1 MLDIFKILALVLV
14 LVAGPP
20 WSRNDLSSI
29 EDQNPASFLV
39 AVLRAD
45 GALVPFAQYGNGGF
59 YNPWPKPQPCR
70 GCIDEIYPHSLGGLP
85 QPWFVQ
91 GGRMPK
97 RWYFRSSNGALTVLK
112 ALKITEVENHSQ
124 KNWAVRTDFPHEPVE
139 SSHHRNLGV
148 AITANI
154 KIESMIESKP
164 EPDGLTSIIKDVF
177 DAEETIKIERLA
189 TDDPS
194 GTASLFRFGLP
205 ESAAE
210 RKRAEK
216 TITKF
221 HRSESPINGEYLYYF
236 KAKKEYEMP
245 RLDGHSSS
253 GHVSLFSGWAT
264 VEARQGGSSGIILS
278 EIVFTDTDMKG
289 PTTSLPLGILKL
301 SGRTFIFVEEHGWE
315 DESYLVLELNGGIHR
330 LLETFGG

>member
-1 MLDIFKILALVLV
+1 MLNIFKTLAFVLV
-14 LVAGPP
+14 LIAGPP
-20 WSRNDLSSI
+20 WSRTELSSV

-45 GALVPFAQYGNGGF
+45 GTLVPFAQYGNGGF
-59 YNPWPKPQPCR
+59 YNPWPKPQPCP
-70 GCIDEIYPHSLGGLP
+70 GCTDEIYPHSLGGLP
-85 QPWFVQ
+85 QPWFAQ

-97 RWYFRSSNGALTVLK
+97 RWFRSPNGALTVLK
-112 ALKITEVENHSQ
+112 ALKIAEVENHSQ
-124 KNWAVRTDFPHEPVE
+124 KNWVVLTDFPHEPVE
-139 SSHHRNLGV
+139 SSHHRNVGI

-154 KIESMIESKP
+154 RIESMIESNP
-164 EPDGLTSIIKDVF
+164 EPDGLTSFIKDVF
-177 DAEETIKIERLA
+177 DAEETMKIERLA
-189 TDDPS
+189 TDDPL

-210 RKRAEK
+210 RKRVEK
-216 TITKF
+216 ITKF
-221 HRSESPINGEYLYYF
+221 YRSESPINGEYLYYF
-236 KAKKEYEMP
+236 KAKKEYEIP
-245 RLDGHSSS
+245 RLASS

-264 VEARQGGSSGIILS
+264 VEARQGGSLGIILS

-301 SGRTFIFVEEHGWE
+301 SGRMFIFVEEHGWE

-330 LLETFGG
+330 LLETLGG

>member
-1 MLDIFKILALVLV
+1 MLNIFKTLALVL
-14 LVAGPP
+14 LLIADPP
-20 WSRNDLSSI
+20 SSRTELSSVK
-29 EDQNPASFLV
+29 DQNPASFLV

-70 GCIDEIYPHSLGGLP
+70 GCTDEIYPHSLGGLP
-85 QPWFVQ
+85 KPWFAE

-97 RWYFRSSNGALTVLK
+97 RWYFRSPNGALTVLK
-112 ALKITEVENHSQ
+112 ALKIAEVENHSQ
-124 KNWAVRTDFPHEPVE
+124 KNWAVRTDFPHAPVE
-139 SSHHRNLGV
+139 SSHHRNVGV

-154 KIESMIESKP
+154 RIESMIESKP
-164 EPDGLTSIIKDVF
+164 EPDGLTSFIQEVF
-177 DAEETIKIERLA
+177 DAEETEKIERLA

-194 GTASLFRFGLP
+194 GTASLFKFGLP

-216 TITKF
+216 KTKF
-221 HRSESPINGEYLYYF
+221 YRSESPINGEYLYYF
-236 KAKKEYEMP
+236 QARKEYEIP
-245 RLDGHSSS
+245 RLASS
-253 GHVSLFSGWAT
+253 GHVSLFSGWAS
-264 VEARQGGSSGIILS
+264 VEASQGGQLGLIRS

-289 PTTSLPLGILKL
+289 STTSLPLGILKL

-315 DESYLVLELNGGIHR
+315 DESYVVLELNGGIHR

>member
-1 MLDIFKILALVLV
+1 MLNIFKTLALVLV
-14 LVAGPP
+14 LIADPP
-20 WSRNDLSSI
+20 SSRTELSSVK
-29 EDQNPASFLV
+29 DQNPAGFLV

-59 YNPWPKPQPCR
+59 YNPWPKPQPCQ
-70 GCIDEIYPHSLGGLP
+70 GCTDEIYPHSLGGLP
-85 QPWFVQ
+85 KPWFVQ
-91 GGRMPK
+91 GGRMPR
-97 RWYFRSSNGALTVLK
+97 RWYFRSPNGALTVLK
-112 ALKITEVENHSQ
+112 ALKIAEVENHSQ
-124 KNWAVRTDFPHEPVE
+124 KNWAVRTDFPHEPVK
-139 SSHHRNLGV
+139 SSHHRNVGV

-154 KIESMIESKP
+154 RIESMIESKP
-164 EPDGLTSIIKDVF
+164 EPDGLTSFIQEVF
-177 DAEETIKIERLA
+177 DAEETEKIERLA
-189 TDDPS
+189 TDDPL

-216 TITKF
+216 KTKF
-221 HRSESPINGEYLYYF
+221 YRSESPINGEYLYYF
-236 KAKKEYEMP
+236 QARKEYEIP
-245 RLDGHSSS
+245 RLANS
-253 GHVSLFSGWAT
+253 GHVSLFSGWAS
-264 VEARQGGSSGIILS
+264 VEARQGGQLGLIRS

-315 DESYLVLELNGGIHR
+315 DESYVVLELNGGIHR